1 MTSPVKVELDS
12 PEAETG
18 SRSASAS
25 NASTDSSTPLS
36 KAMLPTKIKPPEN
49 VGSNANL
56 ECSMKSFRE
65 FSPPKN
71 VPTRRRP
78 GFGSPTVLTANSN
91 RHQTEDVNG
100 DRNGSFGPKA
110 SPASASKS
118 TLKRVKVEQ
127 VSHFVGS

>member
-12 PEAETG
+12 REAETG
-18 SRSASAS
+18 SSSASAS
-25 NASTDSSTPLS
+25 NASTASSKPLS
-36 KAMLPTKIKPPEN
+36 KNLYPTTIKAPEN

-56 ECSMKSFRE
+56 EGSMKSFKE

-71 VPTRRRP
+71 VPTRRRS
-78 GFGSPTVLTANSN
+78 GFGSPTVLTANST

-100 DRNGSFGPKA
+100 EKIGSFA
-110 SPASASKS
+110 SNTSPVSASKS
-118 TLKRVKVEQ
+118 TLRRVKVEQ